1 MVEHPQIRDY
11 SPEDAAG
18 WLCSLGMSVFPLEPR
33 DKRPA
38 KGFSWQSCQTARLA
52 AARVCELAE
61 RHPGCNWGVAL
72 GPVSDAVVIDADDDN
87 ARTWVLEHYLP
98 TPWITKTGK
107 GWHFWYRYPHDG
119 EVANQ
124 NLRSQGVSAEIKSAG
139 TYVVAP
145 QSVHPSGAVYTL
157 WTKEGA
163 DWDSVPE
170 FAPLPSAENVNLA
183 AAADLESVEACFSAI
198 IKGDRNNTLARY
210 AGRLVAAGLPFEEVK
225 ARVLAKNEN
234 FCEPPLSRREAVGVA
249 CSVYRTHQRNHPP
262 AAKAAAQDG
271 GASEKLTDMTGVAL
285 AGDDA
290 GERPWPEEMLHPG
303 GLLERIMAYTE
314 ASSIRTRPVYSLA
327 GAIALLG
334 TLAGQRVKTETGLTT
349 NVYIAVLGPSA
360 SGKDAPKRAV
370 TRLLSKVALEALGD
384 SDVASDSAI
393 ISRLER
399 FGGQRALFVLDE
411 IGGFFRACKNP
422 TSPRAGVA
430 KFLTEIYSRYD
441 TPYTKGYADRESA
454 KTLWWQCLSVI
465 GLGNPME
472 FWASMQD
479 GEATNGFLARM
490 DVFEDS
496 GEPGP
501 RNRHAQADPPEDLLE
516 DLQAVWAI
524 DGGELNPETRPKGA
538 TPLDC
543 IAKPKLVP
551 MTDEAWDFH
560 DRMTNRADALMV
572 EHGTGKTGPA
582 AESIYGRLP
591 ERAMKMALI
600 FAVSRLGGKAPEGR
614 IELEDMR
621 KAWILEMELAGR
633 LVDKLR
639 TALHASDFELWCNMA
654 EDAIRQHA
662 KQEKAKG
669 RPKPGAPRHVIEK
682 ALPVPARI
690 VKEVIDKMVAS
701 NRLRLLEGWK
711 ASERSRRPLDLYC
724 IVREVEEEE
733 SQ

>member
-18 WLCSLGMSVFPLEPR
+18 WLCSLGMSVFPLRPR
-33 DKRPA
+33 DKRPPE
-38 KGFSWQSCQTARLA
+38 GFMWNSFRTERPSV
-52 AARVCELAE
+52 ARVSELADQYPE
-61 RHPGCNWGVAL
+61 CNWAVAL
-72 GPVSDAVVIDADDDN
+72 GPVSDAVVVDCDDRAALD
-87 ARTWVLEHYLP
+87 WVRAHYLP
-98 TPWITKTGK
+98 TPWVTKTGK
-107 GWHFWYRYPHDG
+107 GWHLWYRHPHDG
-119 EVANQ
+119 DIQNQ
-124 NLRSQGVSAEIKSAG
+124 NLRAQGVNAEIKSAG

-145 QSVHPSGAVYTL
+145 QSVHPSGAVYRL
-157 WTKEGA
+157 WTEEGA

-170 FAPLPSAENVNLA
+170 FAPLPSRDNIDLS
-183 AAADLESVEACFSAI
+183 AAADLESVEASFSGIAA
-198 IKGDRNNTLARY
+198 GGRNNALAKY
-210 AGRLVAAGLPFEEVK
+210 AGALYAAGLPFEEVK
-225 ARVLAKNEN
+225 ARVLQKNETL
-234 FCEPPLSRREAVGVA
+234 CEPPLSRREAIGIA
-249 CSVYRTHQRNHPP
+249 CSLLRTHQRNHPP
-262 AAKAAAQDG
+262 APKAAAQDG

-285 AGDDA
+285 AGDEA
-290 GERPWPEEMLHPG
+290 GERPWPDEMIHPG

-334 TLAGQRVKTETGLTT
+334 TLAGQRIKGETGLTT
-349 NVYIAVLGPSA
+349 NVYVAVLGPSA

-399 FGGQRALFVLDE
+399 FGSQRALFVFDE

-441 TPYTKGYADRESA
+441 TPYTKGYADRDSA
-454 KTLWWQCLSVI
+454 KTLWWQCLSLI

-490 DVFEDS
+490 DVFEDA
-496 GEPGP
+496 GEPGL
-501 RNRHAQADPPEDLLE
+501 RNRHVQAEPPEDLLA
-516 DLQAVWAI
+516 DLAAVWAI
-524 DGGELNPETRPKGA
+524 DGGELNPETSPKGS

-543 IAKPKLVP
+543 IAKPKVVP
-551 MTDEAWDFH
+551 MTDEAWDYH
-560 DRMTNRADALMV
+560 DGMTDRADALMA
-572 EHGTGKTGPA
+572 EHGAGKTGPA

-591 ERAMKMALI
+591 ERALKMGLI
-600 FAVSRLGGKAPEGR
+600 FAVSRLGGKAPEGHV
-614 IELEDMR
+614 ELEDMR
-621 KAWILEMELAGR
+621 KAWTLELELAGR
-633 LVDKLR
+633 LVDRLR

-654 EDAIRQHA
+654 EDAIRQHM
-662 KQEKAKG
+662 KLEKAKG
-669 RPKPGAPRHVIEK
+669 RPKPGAPRHVVEK

-701 NRLRLLEGWK
+701 NRLRLLEGWR

-733 SQ
+733 GQ